1 MFRPSLRLCALAFA
15 MAGAAVSAAELR
27 VLTHSSFDL
36 PKARLA
42 AFEQDAGV
50 KLVLV
55 KGGDAGEM
63 LNKLILTR
71 ANPIADV
78 VYGIDNTLAAKAE
91 SAGVLAPYQGPALA
105 KKAKYALGGS
115 LVSVDYGYVTLNYDK
130 AWFEKNALPLP
141 ASLADLAKPE
151 YARRLVVQNPAT
163 SSPGLAFMLATVTG
177 MGEAQAFDWWAKLR
191 AGGVK
196 VAKGWSEAYYTDF
209 TRAGGDR
216 PLVVSYATSPAAE
229 VFYAKAPPKASPT
242 GNLFLKG
249 GVFRQVEG
257 VALVK
262 GGREVAA
269 ARRFVEFMRSPEVQA
284 ELQTTMWMY
293 PVVEGSARAPV
304 FAHAVEPA
312 AVAEPDAREVAA
324 KQQAW
329 LRRWTQTMLR

>member
-1 MFRPSLRLCALAFA
+1 
-15 MAGAAVSAAELR
+15 MA
-27 VLTHSSFDL
+27 
-36 PKARLA
+36 
-42 AFEQDAGV
+42 
-50 KLVLV
+50 
-55 KGGDAGEM
+55 
-63 LNKLILTR
+63 
-71 ANPIADV
+71 
-78 VYGIDNTLAAKAE
+78 AAKA
-91 SAGVLAPYQGPALA
+91 S
-105 KKAKYALGGS
+105 
-115 LVSVDYGYVTLNYDK
+115 
-130 AWFEKNALPLP
+130 
-141 ASLADLAKPE
+141 
-151 YARRLVVQNPAT
+151 
-163 SSPGLAFMLATVTG
+163 
-177 MGEAQAFDWWAKLR
+177 
-191 AGGVK
+191 
-196 VAKGWSEAYYTDF
+196 
-209 TRAGGDR
+209 
-216 PLVVSYATSPAAE
+216 
-229 VFYAKAPPKASPT
+229 PKASPT